1 MTGHKQITL
10 VPGSGSGIGFAIA
23 TTLAQAGHIV
33 YASLRLGQPEAEK
46 RSAAI
51 LDETEKINLR
61 IVDLDVLSEA
71 SCRAAVDHI
80 LAEHGRI
87 DIVVNN
93 AGMLMTG
100 ITEAFDP
107 DQFQRIFDT
116 NATCWLRVNRAVL
129 PAMRR
134 QRSGTLVYV
143 GSTTAHLAE
152 PFLGPYAAAKAA
164 GEDLTE
170 IIEWRRGRS
179 ELKPS
184 SLFPE
189 LSRKGL
195 SILLT
200 PSRQRSRVSS
210 RNVSKLPGWAATL
223 AERLREIDDANGGS
237 LDVTAVGEALRD
249 ALAIPVGRRPYRI
262 FVDGQRKGG
271 EDVLAIQDGGQGALL
286 EGLGL
291 SDLAPLAPRA

>member
-10 VPGSGSGIGFAIA
+10 VPGSGSGVGFAIA

-152 PFLGPYAAAKAA
+152 PFLSPYAAAKAA
-164 GEDLTE
+164 GEDLAE
-170 IIEWRRGRS
+170 IMGMEARPFGIETVIIVPGAFTKGAEHFAHAVPPAFPSIVAQCEQTSRLGRHARG
-179 ELKPS
+179 
-184 SLFPE
+184 
-189 LSRKGL
+189 
-195 SILLT
+195 
-200 PSRQRSRVSS
+200 
-210 RNVSKLPGWAATL
+210 ATTG
-223 AERLREIDDANGGS
+223 D
-237 LDVTAVGEALRD
+237 
-249 ALAIPVGRRPYRI
+249 
-262 FVDGQRKGG
+262 
-271 EDVLAIQDGGQGALL
+271 
-286 EGLGL
+286 
-291 SDLAPLAPRA
+291 